1 MSGNLFRRE
10 NLPQPEA
17 YYIGQ
22 GLTLKG
28 AGIERKA
35 ICPFHDDH
43 NPSMRVNLETGQYI
57 CYACGA
63 GGDLVKFHMDRHSMT
78 FPEAAKDLGAWAGN
92 GQAHNSPDVIAA
104 RQKWDQE
111 QAEAAKRRQEE
122 RDKAHAEG
130 ARTALALVKSS
141 GPARPDH
148 GYIEAKGITPTSTMR
163 EIDVQAATKIL
174 GYHPKAGDDPLQGRV
189 LVIAVKVGDELT
201 TAELIDE
208 RGLKSAVWRGN
219 KTGGYWATQK
229 LPDGDGEH
237 TFLLGEGVATV
248 TSAATCTGHIGVA
261 ALTHS
266 NLSRVALMLRS
277 KYPSARIVLLADL
290 GIGEKSA
297 EAAAAEVRGYLAVP
311 PRINESGKD
320 FNDLHQ
326 SEGPEVVKAAIEG
339 ARPVAA
345 PKEEQQGDKN
355 MNTNLARIEVH
366 RPTEEAS
373 TDWPT
378 PEKLPELPE
387 VPPFDFEFLPGTLR
401 SFVQDV
407 SERMQA
413 PPEFSAVGAMVMAGS
428 AIGRNVGI
436 RPKQADSWTVI
447 PNLWGMIVG
456 KSGIMKSPAL
466 SEALY
471 PLKRMQALAFEKY
484 EEEKE
489 DYDLSERAAKIM
501 AAQAE
506 TEARKKISKSAGS
519 DSDKL
524 RDVRERIK
532 TEPLPE
538 PKPRRYIINDSSPEA
553 LCETLKDNPQGVL
566 CERDELIGLLRSM
579 DREGNQ
585 EARALYL
592 TAADGDKSFTV
603 DRIMRGSGRHIEA
616 LCVSLVGG
624 IQPGVL
630 AAYVRET
637 QRCGAGDDGL
647 LQRFALMVYP
657 DIKGDWQNIDRKPD
671 TEARDAMRELIERL
685 CTLTAEAAGAE
696 VDPYGGVPFVRFD
709 SEAYGLFVEWQ
720 TELERKLRYGD
731 DHPSIASHL
740 SKYRKLIPALALI
753 NHLCEDGKG
762 PVSKEALARALLFS
776 EFLEAHAR
784 RVYSYAARPDFDAA
798 KTILG
803 KLRSGKL
810 PIEFTARDVYRPGW
824 SGLTTAEEAQAA
836 IRVLIDFKYIR
847 EKPME
852 PHEYGRPSTTY
863 QAHPMTKGAQ

>member
-1 MSGNLFRRE
+1 MRQHSPTTIAAALSYIQSDDRDKWIEMAMAVKSELGDSGFDIWNDWSQGAYNYKERDAKSVWKSIKEGGRITIASLFY
-10 NLPQPEA
+10 EA
-17 YYIGQ
+17 KQRGFKLNGQ
-22 GLTLKG
+22 GKTISPAEWERIRQEREERQRLE
-28 AGIERKA
+28 AARKA
-35 ICPFHDDH
+35 KEEQAASVLAEQIYSAADAALPNHPYLVRKGISPAHGIKVGNWYQIGADGKRFREKENCLLVP
-43 NPSMRVNLETGQYI
+43 MRDPEGKLWNLQAI
-57 CYACGA
+57 
-63 GGDLVKFHMDRHSMT
+63 
-78 FPEAAKDLGAWAGN
+78 FPERDPEL
-92 GQAHNSPDVIAA
+92 
-104 RQKWDQE
+104 
-111 QAEAAKRRQEE
+111 E
-122 RDKAHAEG
+122 RDKDYLLGGRKQGTYFSIGKPEGVIVIAEG
-130 ARTALALVKSS
+130 LATALSIRSATGFAVCVAFDKGNLLPVGKAL
-141 GPARPDH
+141 
-148 GYIEAKGITPTSTMR
+148 R
-163 EIDVQAATKIL
+163 E
-174 GYHPKAGDDPLQGRV
+174 
-189 LVIAVKVGDELT
+189 
-201 TAELIDE
+201 
-208 RGLKSAVWRGN
+208 
-219 KTGGYWATQK
+219 K
-229 LPDGDGEH
+229 LPDVRLIFAADNDIK
-237 TFLLGEGVATV
+237 EGKPNY
-248 TSAATCTGHIGVA
+248 GV
-261 ALTHS
+261 
-266 NLSRVALMLRS
+266 
-277 KYPSARIVLLADL
+277 
-290 GIGEKSA
+290 EKST
-297 EAAAAEVRGYLAVP
+297 AAASEVGGYIAIPELD
-311 PRINESGKD
+311 GKKAD
-320 FNDLHQ
+320 FNDLSQ
-326 SEGPEVVKAAIEG
+326 EKGPEAVKAAIEG
-339 ARPVAA
+339 AQPVAA
-345 PKEEQQGDKN
+345 PKEEQQEGNSMKS
-355 MNTNLARIEVH
+355 NLARIDVQQQQHE
-366 RPTEEAS
+366 TQEK

-387 VPPFDFEFLPGTLR
+387 VPPFDFEFLPGVLR
-401 SFVQDV
+401 PFVQDI

-413 PPEFSAVGAMVMAGS
+413 PPEFSAVGAVVMAGS

-436 RPKQADSWTVI
+436 RPKQADSWTVV
-447 PNLWGMIVG
+447 PNLWGMMVG
-456 KSGIMKSPAL
+456 KSGVMKSPAQ
-466 SEALY
+466 SESLA
-471 PLKRMQALAFEKY
+471 PLKRMQRLAFEKY

-489 DYDLSERAAKIM
+489 EYELSERAAKIM

-506 TEARKKISKSAGS
+506 TEARKKIAKSAGS
-519 DSDKL
+519 DADKL

-637 QRCGAGDDGL
+637 QRSGAGDDGL

-671 TEARDAMRELIERL
+671 TEARDATRALIERL
-685 CTLTAEAAGAE
+685 CTLTPETAGAE

-720 TELERKLRYGD
+720 SELERKLRYGD

-740 SKYRKLIPALALI
+740 SKYRKLVPALALI
-753 NHLCEDGKG
+753 NHLCEGGKG
-762 PVSKEALARALLFS
+762 PVSKEALGRALLFS

-784 RVYSYAARPDFDAA
+784 RVYSYASRPDFDAA

-803 KLRSGKL
+803 KLKSGKL

-863 QAHPMTKGAQ
+863 QAHPMAKGAL